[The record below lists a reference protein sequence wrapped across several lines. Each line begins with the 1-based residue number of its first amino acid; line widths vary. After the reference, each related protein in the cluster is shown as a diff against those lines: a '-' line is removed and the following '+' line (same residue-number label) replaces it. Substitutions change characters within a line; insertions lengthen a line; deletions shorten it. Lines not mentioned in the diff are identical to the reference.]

1 MRARQQL
8 SAIGVVTVLGA
19 PLLAAPL
26 LGAVVAAPA
35 AAAPPPPL
43 HAIVSMNVVTPAGEH
58 HDDPRPQTFEASL
71 DGTPTIHGI
80 AVVWGGGRFRVG
92 VGSGSDSRDLHA
104 GLSATPQ
111 LGLDNP
117 DTELGGSAQLDD
129 QSYTSFDGQAD
140 LVDLATD
147 AAGNLTRFDLVY
159 SYTEQR
165 AVGAVFGEIRMN
177 EPEQLATL
185 APSAQQLVWPR
196 VGLENDPVLATDS
209 FRNTSGAPLPLG
221 TASVAGAD
229 ADYRIKDDGCSGRVL
244 PAGGSC
250 AITVAYRPTK
260 GGPRLATLVLPT
272 PTDRLQVHLASSAPL
287 GRSSLTTTG
296 DEYIDQRGKTTF
308 SPIVVYSQGDY
319 GQSGP
324 DHRYRFVRDEL
335 SPQIKASP
343 ADEFALD
350 LTKNHGTIERGTHTT
365 ERTDRAYGLDYH
377 ANTQYCEDLHGTVK
391 VRHFVLDEDG
401 QPTYVDVD
409 FAQRCSRAHTYPTGT
424 IHGKLRYQDRK
435 DTSAPKRATKLRLE
449 DGRLR
454 WTRSTSKDLATT
466 IVRVDR
472 GKRFKPTRGLAVS
485 EGSAQSAALPR
496 LQSGLPYTVAVFSVD
511 KTGNVS
517 SPRTLRVTT

>member
-8 SAIGVVTVLGA
+8 SAIGVVVVLGA
-19 PLLAAPL
+19 PLLGAA
-26 LGAVVAAPA
+26 VAPSAT
-35 AAAPPPPL
+35 AAPPPPDR
-43 HAIVSMNVVTPAGEH
+43 AIVSMNVVTPVGEH
-58 HDDPRPQTFEASL
+58 HDDPRPQSFDASL
-71 DGTPTIHGI
+71 DGTPSIHGVS
-80 AVVWGGGRFRVG
+80 VVWAGGRFGVG

-104 GLSATPQ
+104 GLSGTPQ

-140 LVDLATD
+140 FVDLATD
-147 AAGNLTRFDLVY
+147 ASGRLTRFDLVY

-177 EPEQLATL
+177 EPEQLTTIS
-185 APSAQQLVWPR
+185 PSAQQLVWPR
-196 VGLENDPVLATDS
+196 VGLEDDPVLATDA
-209 FRNTSGAPLPLG
+209 FRNTSGAPLSLG
-221 TASVAGAD
+221 TATVAGAD
-229 ADYRIKDDGCSGRVL
+229 ADYTIRTDGCSGRVL
-244 PAGGSC
+244 PAGGTCS
-250 AITVAYRPTK
+250 ITVAYRPTK

-272 PTDRLQVHLASSAPL
+272 PTDRLQVHLASAAPL

-296 DEYIDQRGKTTF
+296 DEYIDQGGRTTF
-308 SPIVVYSQGDY
+308 SPIVVYSGGDSDER
-319 GQSGP
+319 GAP
-324 DHRYRFVRDEL
+324 DRGYRFVRDEL

-343 ADEFALD
+343 ADEFTLD
-350 LTKNHGTIERGTHTT
+350 LTKDHGTIKRGTHTT
-365 ERTDRAYGLDYH
+365 QRTDRAYGLDYH

-454 WTRSTSKDLATT
+454 WKRSTSKDLATT
-466 IVRVDR
+466 IVRVDL

-485 EGSAQSAALPR
+485 EGSAQSAELPR
-496 LQSGLPYTVAVFSVD
+496 LQSGLIYTIAVFSVD
-511 KTGNVS
+511 RTGNAS
-517 SPRTLRVTT
+517 RPTTLRVTT